1 MTVAGNEVLEDA
13 FGLVKQHENALAKV
27 QHSNH
32 RVERDIF
39 GELLADT
46 RNMSCE
52 LQRALEAR
60 NISVD
65 EIVIPENSGVITPHS
80 LIGQRNRMRSAFAE
94 AISEYSSESSV
105 RTRLETQYSA
115 LAGGGQEKLDI
126 LCSAILSD
134 Q

>member
-94 AISEYSSESSV
+94 AISWIF
-105 RTRLETQYSA
+105 SA
-115 LAGGGQEKLDI
+115 LLF
-126 LCSAILSD
+126 
-134 Q
+134 